1 MQLHGIIKSVKSR
14 CGDNDILEKSSMSYF
29 RELIKWVN
37 KREDKHEDQKKV
49 VLLGFVKVSRLGKT
63 EAS

>member
-1 MQLHGIIKSVKSR
+1 
-14 CGDNDILEKSSMSYF
+14 MSYF
-29 RELIKWVN
+29 WELIKWVN